1 MARRGA
7 VEAAELPIANP
18 GTAEFTEDN
27 QIKVTGDSYDDTE
40 SDIVVHGDTYGLD
53 EKARYLAFMEEPVT
67 IMVHESTDPNAEAMV
82 FVAVNG
88 EGPGPAKTPWIPR
101 GQAITVKRKFVEALA
116 RAKGE
121 SVKSVEVTNAFGER
135 SIRYPKHSA
144 LRYPFSIVEDK
155 NPRGSEWLR
164 KTLAQR

>member
-1 MARRGA
+1 MAQPG
-7 VEAAELPIANP
+7 EAA
-18 GTAEFTEDN
+18 FTETN
-27 QIKVTGDSYDDTE
+27 ELKTSGASFDDTP
-40 SDIVVHGDTYGLD
+40 SDIVIHGDTYGLD
-53 EKARYLAFMEEPVT
+53 EKARLLAFMEEPVT

-101 GQAITVKRKFVEALA
+101 GQPVTIKRKFVEALC

-121 SVKSVEVTNAFGER
+121 SVKSIEVTNNTGER

-144 LRYPFSIVEDK
+144 LRYPFSIVEDQ